1 MSCGNSDD
9 DKKAREAI
17 ETLAGYFEGNDE
29 FYLLVA
35 IIRMW
40 KRLTLERINH
50 CEEMRQPLNFFEFV
64 EGKHNE
70 NQ

>member
-1 MSCGNSDD
+1 MIQGNPDD
-9 DKKAREAI
+9 NKKAREAMG
-17 ETLAGYFEGNDE
+17 TLAGYCEDNDE

-40 KRLTLERINH
+40 KRLTLERNNH
-50 CEEMRQPLNFFEFV
+50 CDEMRQPLNFFEFV
-64 EGKHNE
+64 ESKHNE

>member
-1 MSCGNSDD
+1 M
-9 DKKAREAI
+9 
-17 ETLAGYFEGNDE
+17 TLTEYSEGNDE

-40 KRLTLERINH
+40 KRLTLERNDH
-50 CEEMRQPLNFFEFV
+50 CDEMRQPLNFFEFV

-70 NQ
+70 NR

>member
-1 MSCGNSDD
+1 MIQGNPD
-9 DKKAREAI
+9 DKNQARDAMM
-17 ETLAGYFEGNDE
+17 TLTEYCEGNDE

-40 KRLTLERINH
+40 KRLTLERNNH
-50 CEEMRQPLNFFEFV
+50 CDEMRQPLNFFEFV

>member
-1 MSCGNSDD
+1 MIQGNPDD
-9 DKKAREAI
+9 NKKAREAMI
-17 ETLAGYFEGNDE
+17 TLTEYCEGNDE
-29 FYLLVA
+29 FYLVIA

-40 KRLTLERINH
+40 KRLTLERNNH